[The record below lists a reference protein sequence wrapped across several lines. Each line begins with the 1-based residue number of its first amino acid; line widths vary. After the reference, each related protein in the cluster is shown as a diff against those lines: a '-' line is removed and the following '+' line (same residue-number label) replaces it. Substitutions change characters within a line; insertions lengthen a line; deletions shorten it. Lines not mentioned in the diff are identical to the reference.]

1 MLDRVRRAAYRHP
14 VAEWL
19 TVEVL
24 DGGEPASSWRRAHED
39 GLVEAAITQG
49 ARYWEW
55 HDTPWGVVL
64 EVAFDDDDRLERF
77 RALPA
82 VRAAL
87 DAVPDPVAGLL
98 VYRGRGGG
106 AGASVPRRPRPRPV
120 AGAAGLPPPQ
130 PDLHVRLDGG
140 PTGWDDEPDDVEPVR
155 W

>member
-1 MLDRVRRAAYRHP
+1 M
-14 VAEWL
+14 AEWL

-55 HDTPWGVVL
+55 HDTRWGVVL
-64 EVAFDDDDRLERF
+64 EVVFDDDDRLERF

-87 DAVPDPVAGLL
+87 DAVPDPLAGLL

-106 AGASVPRRPRPRPV
+106 AGARVPRRPRPRPV
-120 AGAAGLPPPQ
+120 AGAAALPEPG
-130 PDLHVRLDGG
+130 PDPFVRLDGPRERDG
-140 PTGWDDEPDDVEPVR
+140 DQDDAETVPA
-155 W
+155 

>member
-1 MLDRVRRAAYRHP
+1 M
-14 VAEWL
+14 AEWL

-24 DGGEPASSWRRAHED
+24 DGAEPASTWRRAYED

-55 HDTPWGVVL
+55 HDTRWGVVL
-64 EVAFDDDDRLERF
+64 ELVFDDDERLERF

-87 DAVPDPVAGLL
+87 DAVPDPLAGLL

-106 AGASVPRRPRPRPV
+106 AGAAVPRRPRPRPV
-120 AGAAGLPPPQ
+120 AGAATLPLPE
-130 PDLHVRLDGG
+130 PDLRVHLGSEPLAR
-140 PTGWDDEPDDVEPVR
+140 DDDSDDVEPAR
-155 W
+155 G